1 MFQFYGKFLLGDT
14 IIISSCLW
22 EITFW
27 KIKLVIFISDFF
39 SGAAQQIKSFLLS
52 ALVFPSPYFF
62 HTLLPC
68 NHFIK
73 IKICTVYNS
82 DENKKAE
89 ATFIIWHTM
98 CHNSSFYSI
107 CKNTK
112 GALEIEIFV
121 WLLVVAAGQLTF
133 QSKHHCS
140 AILFW
145 NDMVDILNA
154 PFVFSIYY

>member
-1 MFQFYGKFLLGDT
+1 MTPSLSAELSLRNYFLKN
-14 IIISSCLW
+14 
-22 EITFW
+22 E
-27 KIKLVIFISDFF
+27 ISDFHFWFF
-39 SGAAQQIKSFLLS
+39 SGAVQQINSFLLS
-52 ALVFPSPYFF
+52 VLVFPSPYFF

-121 WLLVVAAGQLTF
+121 WLLVVAAVQLTF
-133 QSKHHCS
+133 QSKHHCR

-154 PFVFSIYY
+154 PFAFSIEVYC